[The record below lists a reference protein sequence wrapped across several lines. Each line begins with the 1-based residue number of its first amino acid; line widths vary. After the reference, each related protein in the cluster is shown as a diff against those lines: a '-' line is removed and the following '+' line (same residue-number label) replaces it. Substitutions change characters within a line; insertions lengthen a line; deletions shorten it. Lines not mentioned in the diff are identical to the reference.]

1 MYSRLIAVLVL
12 VLSSLT
18 TVAASAQAIHDPPT
32 RTQTRSKS
40 VPAPGAFRTRYDN
53 VHVSSSAPYPASGHG
68 WWENLGGP
76 AVKAKV
82 TIQLQARNYPYT
94 GKWHNVGQPGSKVV
108 YSGGGSANRA
118 AANVTCTNRVQDVE
132 WRSVV
137 DVDLIDYRDPP
148 DKSYSDPQ
156 HLWCGAG
163 I

>member
-1 MYSRLIAVLVL
+1 MRVRTLILLVL
-12 VLSSLT
+12 IQSSLVT
-18 TVAASAQAIHDPPT
+18 AAASAEPIHDPPL
-32 RTQTRSKS
+32 RTETSSKS
-40 VPAPGAFRTRYDN
+40 VPAPGAFLTRYDD
-53 VHVSSSAPYPASGHG
+53 VHISSSAPYPASGHG
-68 WWENLGGP
+68 WWENKGGP
-76 AVKAKV
+76 AVKARV

-94 GKWHNVGQPGSKVV
+94 GAWHNVGEPGSKVV

-118 AANVTCTNRVQDVE
+118 AANVKCTNRVQDVE

-148 DKSYSDPQ
+148 DKSYSNPQ